1 MKPWEIIL
9 IVACAA
15 IVVGVVVAAVVR
27 KLKGKSG
34 CDCDCASCGMCSHCA
49 AKQVDVDTDKTT
61 K

>member
-9 IVACAA
+9 IVACVA
-15 IVVGVVVAAVVR
+15 IVVGVIVATVVR

-34 CDCDCASCGMCSHCA
+34 CDCDCASCKLCSHCTSQT
-49 AKQVDVDTDKTT
+49 KNNDVDVTT